1 MTERGKRT
9 DAEVWQALEK
19 VAAEVGELERI
30 DALSDDELD
39 RELRA
44 AGIDPAEAAK
54 LGQDLRVRAPPQA
67 SRMAPQT
74 PAPRERS
81 PRPPRKL
88 QWVAWGALAAVAALV
103 VAGLAKRPDYAASP
117 PPDDHGADSD
127 ALATKHEAAAKL
139 RDDAFGACAQGLWGA
154 CAEKLNAARALDPA
168 GEQDAKVLAARRAVY
183 DAEHADA
190 GPGPDKPV
198 P

>member
-54 LGQDLRVRAPPQA
+54 LGEGLRVRAPPLA
-67 SRMAPQT
+67 SRERPQA

-81 PRPPRKL
+81 PRPPRKV
-88 QWVAWGALAAVAALV
+88 QWVPWGALAAVVLVAAV
-103 VAGLAKRPDYAASP
+103 LARRPDDAASP
-117 PPDDHGADSD
+117 WPGDHGADSD
-127 ALATKHEAAAKL
+127 ALATKHAAAAKL

-154 CAEKLNAARALDPA
+154 CEEKLNAARALDPS

>member
-1 MTERGKRT
+1 VSERGKRT

-19 VAAEVGELERI
+19 VAAEVRELERI
-30 DALSDDELD
+30 DALSEDELD

-67 SRMAPQT
+67 SRMSPPA

-81 PRPPRKL
+81 SRTPRKV
-88 QWVAWGALAAVAALV
+88 QWVAWGAVAAAAALV
-103 VAGLAKRPDYAASP
+103 VAVLAKKPEDAASA
-117 PPDDHGADSD
+117 PPDDHGAGSD
-127 ALATKHEAAAKL
+127 ALPKHDAAAKL
-139 RDDAFGACAQGLWGA
+139 RDDAFGACALGLWGA
-154 CAEKLNAARALDPA
+154 CEEKLNAARALDPA

-183 DAEHADA
+183 GAEHADA